1 MKKIARFI
9 IEKWYGAAVAWL
21 CWGAVVLVYCLIAGP
36 YRCVGYLTTAMI
48 GLHGIGALVL
58 LAVVV
63 HSLVKRRWGRAVGQF
78 LLGLGAVVVYGVA
91 LIAVSLVTTFSERN
105 MNDFDRTKE
114 PWYGTKPC
122 ETVPFGVEFRIA
134 HPFLAEYSRRVVFK
148 SGKPVMLNQDTGGA
162 GEFAI
167 YALKDGNFLLMDGLR
182 MLQHRNEYRV
192 NASVESVE
200 RRCGRTWVRIPDDTL
215 DIYSWNSESF
225 GVKTTDGG
233 DRSCKGGASVGDT
246 LESKRYLGRV
256 TTKGEFV
263 AGGEEPYI
271 EKNETSWKSSEI
283 TDTIPFAYETGK
295 SKTED
300 SLSRIGFK
308 SGKKVVLMGDWRHGT
323 HEVYRMEDGR
333 FILSEQEGTMWE
345 STYVIDATE
354 ESVST
359 CRKGFVAR
367 IPDNATRLCGVAE
380 GKGRGSIEVETE
392 KGKVVVRS
400 EERIAAPYLGSEHL
414 GRIESDGS
422 FTPSSDA
429 AFATALQRATSASS
443 EWDDAAE
450 SRKMGAVINE
460 ILKGDRKAVKE
471 RIGALPGW
479 EVSYAGKRGYLACRV
494 FHSGKDSCVVSFG
507 IDEEK
512 PVCIVSARGRSA
524 NEKAA
529 HSAAAIAAAEELS
542 ALKARNANP

>member
-114 PWYGTKPC
+114 PWYGTKPS
-122 ETVPFGVEFRIA
+122 ETVPFGVEFRIG
-134 HPFLAEYSRRVVFK
+134 HPFLAEYDRRVVFK
-148 SGKPVMLNQDTGGA
+148 SGKSVMLDYDTGGA
-162 GEFAI
+162 WDFAV
-167 YALKDGNFLLMDGLR
+167 YALKDGGYCLIDGI
-182 MLQHRNEYRV
+182 QHIAHRHVYCVDPVGEAV
-192 NASVESVE
+192 NGP
-200 RRCGRTWVRIPDDTL
+200 RRG
-215 DIYSWNSESF
+215 E
-225 GVKTTDGG
+225 
-233 DRSCKGGASVGDT
+233 
-246 LESKRYLGRV
+246 LEGKRYLGIV
-256 TTKGEFV
+256 KSKKGEFV
-263 AGGEEPYI
+263 AGGEEPEF
-271 EKNETSWKSSEI
+271 EKDEETWTGSEI
-283 TDTIPFAYETGK
+283 TDEIPFAYETGK

-380 GKGRGSIEVETE
+380 GKGRGSIEVETD
-392 KGKVVVRS
+392 KGKMVVRS

-443 EWDDAAE
+443 ELDDAAE
-450 SRKMGAVINE
+450 TRKMGAVINE

-529 HSAAAIAAAEELS
+529 HSAAAVAAAEELS
-542 ALKARNANP
+542 ALKAEK